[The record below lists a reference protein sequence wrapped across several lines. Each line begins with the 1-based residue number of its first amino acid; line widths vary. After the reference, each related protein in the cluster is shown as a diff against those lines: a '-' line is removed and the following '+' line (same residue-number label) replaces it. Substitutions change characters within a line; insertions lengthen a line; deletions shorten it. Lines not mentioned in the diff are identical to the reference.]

1 MRVLAEN
8 SYTEFTTWEIMCFI
22 VGGILLFCVVV
33 MTSYWFFQRRKGGSG
48 IRQYTQNE
56 DSVCDPILN
65 GNTIHDIIEMTT
77 SGSGSGMP
85 LSSLNVHLM
94 RFSYLL
100 MRFMCLFWHLAGLPL
115 LVQRSIARQIQ
126 LIEVIG
132 KGRFG
137 EVWRGSWRGEFVAV
151 KIFSSREECSWF
163 REAEIYQTVM
173 LRHENILG
181 FIAADNKGKR
191 SRSLRIPEWR
201 ITHTANYCIE
211 WLRFCR

>member
-1 MRVLAEN
+1 MEKAKQIKSN
-8 SYTEFTTWEIMCFI
+8 QCD
-22 VGGILLFCVVV
+22 
-33 MTSYWFFQRRKGGSG
+33 Q
-48 IRQYTQNE
+48 QQNFNIKTNNI
-56 DSVCDPILN
+56 SPR
-65 GNTIHDIIEMTT
+65 
-77 SGSGSGMP
+77 
-85 LSSLNVHLM
+85 SSL
-94 RFSYLL
+94 FT
-100 MRFMCLFWHLAGLPL
+100 AGLPL

-181 FIAADNKGKR
+181 FIAADNKGKTAR
-191 SRSLRIPEWR
+191 SA
-201 ITHTANYCIE
+201 HTNDKIQRMPLKCY
-211 WLRFCR
+211 RFCFDLFR

>member
-1 MRVLAEN
+1 M
-8 SYTEFTTWEIMCFI
+8 
-22 VGGILLFCVVV
+22 
-33 MTSYWFFQRRKGGSG
+33 
-48 IRQYTQNE
+48 
-56 DSVCDPILN
+56 
-65 GNTIHDIIEMTT
+65 
-77 SGSGSGMP
+77 
-85 LSSLNVHLM
+85 
-94 RFSYLL
+94 FS
-100 MRFMCLFWHLAGLPL
+100 AGLPL

-181 FIAADNKGKR
+181 FIAADNKGKIINDESQFKWLVYQR
-191 SRSLRIPEWR
+191 LLQPSIYKANTHGRSLCYEMKVDQIWQS
-201 ITHTANYCIE
+201 N
-211 WLRFCR
+211 LS

>member
-1 MRVLAEN
+1 MLTIYLCILKTGFLTIEIFKIFTLLA
-8 SYTEFTTWEIMCFI
+8 
-22 VGGILLFCVVV
+22 
-33 MTSYWFFQRRKGGSG
+33 R
-48 IRQYTQNE
+48 
-56 DSVCDPILN
+56 
-65 GNTIHDIIEMTT
+65 
-77 SGSGSGMP
+77 
-85 LSSLNVHLM
+85 
-94 RFSYLL
+94 
-100 MRFMCLFWHLAGLPL
+100 LAGLPL

-181 FIAADNKGKR
+181 FIAADNKG
-191 SRSLRIPEWR
+191 E
-201 ITHTANYCIE
+201 
-211 WLRFCR
+211 

>member
-77 SGSGSGMP
+77 SGSGSGISIIRVVSAP
-85 LSSLNVHLM
+85 DTFLIINERLM
-94 RFSYLL
+94 
-100 MRFMCLFWHLAGLPL
+100 LFFP
-115 LVQRSIARQIQ
+115 
-126 LIEVIG
+126 
-132 KGRFG
+132 
-137 EVWRGSWRGEFVAV
+137 
-151 KIFSSREECSWF
+151 
-163 REAEIYQTVM
+163 
-173 LRHENILG
+173 NI
-181 FIAADNKGKR
+181 
-191 SRSLRIPEWR
+191 
-201 ITHTANYCIE
+201 
-211 WLRFCR
+211 